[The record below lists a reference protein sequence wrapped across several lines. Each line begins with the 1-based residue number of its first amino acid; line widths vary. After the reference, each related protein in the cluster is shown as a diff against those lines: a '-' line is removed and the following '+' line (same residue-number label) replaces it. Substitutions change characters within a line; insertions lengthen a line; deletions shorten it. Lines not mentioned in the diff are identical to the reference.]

1 MNKIVQLF
9 SNNTMLNDANVSHFV
24 RTHFRVVLK
33 QPFVGLIQCCKK
45 LMIQ

>member
-9 SNNTMLNDANVSHFV
+9 TNYTMLNDANVSHFV
-24 RTHFRVVLK
+24 KTHFRVVLK
-33 QPFVGLIQCCKK
+33 QAFVGHIQCCKK